1 MYISF
6 RDQNLKCMYISINNE
21 LVLKE
26 GANISVSDLSIQ
38 RGYGIFDFLK
48 TLNNK
53 PIFIQDYFDRFY
65 HSAKEMNLEVNLDRT
80 QLYEAILKLI
90 TKNNIPNSGIKIIL
104 TGGFSDDGYTMVKPN
119 LIIIQTPL
127 NISEALAEKGLNLVS
142 YNHQRQIPHVKTIDY
157 LQAIRLQKFVRESN
171 ADDLL
176 YHNNGKVRECP
187 RANFFIITD
196 NEIITAKNEILNG
209 ITRKKILG
217 LNIPNYTFA
226 ERDFTLDELYN
237 AKEAFISSSTKNAF
251 PVNQVD
257 EKLIGDGKNSITK
270 LINDKLLA
278 LIELDQNS

>member
-1 MYISF
+1 
-6 RDQNLKCMYISINNE
+6 MYISINNE
-21 LVLKE
+21 LFLQE
-26 GANISVSDLSIQ
+26 EAHISVSDLSIQ

-48 TLNNK
+48 TINHK
-53 PIFIQDYFDRFY
+53 PIFIQDYFNRFY
-65 HSAKEMNLEVNLDRT
+65 NSAKEMNLEVELDRT
-80 QLYEAILKLI
+80 QLHKAILKLI
-90 TKNNIPNSGIKIIL
+90 AKNNIPDSGIKIIL

-127 NISEALAEKGLNLVS
+127 NIIESETSKALALVS

-157 LQAIRLQKFVRESN
+157 LQAIRLQKFVKESS

-209 ITRKKILG
+209 ITKKKILG
-217 LNIPNYTFA
+217 LNIPDYTFA
-226 ERDFTLDELYN
+226 ERDFTLDEVYH

-251 PVNQVD
+251 PVNIVD
-257 EKLIGDGKNSITK
+257 GKLIGDGRNSITK
-270 LINDKLLA
+270 LINAKLLA
-278 LIELDQNS
+278 LIELDQKD